1 MLLQHRSNIG
11 CRRKVSLSTRV
22 AAFTSDMDE
31 IREWLRPSGP
41 FVEVSP
47 FAAERIRRD
56 YTLGFE
62 LVVTNGTTKLD
73 LTQRC
78 HGSSSSQRSEPPG
91 NGEGISVP
99 RF

>member
-1 MLLQHRSNIG
+1 
-11 CRRKVSLSTRV
+11 
-22 AAFTSDMDE
+22 MDE
-31 IREWLRPSGP
+31 IREWLRPGGP
-41 FVEVSP
+41 FVEISP

-78 HGSSSSQRSEPPG
+78 HGSSSQRSEP
-91 NGEGISVP
+91 
-99 RF
+99 R